1 MAGASSFIGQTI
13 SHYRIVEKLGGGGMG
28 VVYKA
33 EDIKLRRFVALKFLP
48 EDLAKDE
55 FALERF
61 QREAQAASALNHPNI
76 CTIYEIDE
84 FDGLRFIA
92 MEFLDGQTLKHK
104 IDGRPLDIETLFD
117 WGTQIAEGLDAAHS
131 AGIIHRDIKPANLFI
146 TARGHAK
153 ILDFGLAKLTPAG
166 QKVAEG
172 VTVTAQTA
180 PAEALLTSPG
190 TSLGTVTYMSP
201 EQVRGID
208 LDKRTDLFSLGAV
221 LYEMGTGAMAFTGAT
236 TGVIFDGILNRAPV
250 PALRLNPALPS
261 GFEHVVNK
269 ALEKDRK
276 MRYQSAADLGAD
288 LRRLRRETDSSRVAV
303 TREVGES
310 DEQPSNQSFAQP
322 SAGSSGRISS
332 RATSPG
338 SGRVSSRVASEAAAP
353 VEAKSNRWGMYAG
366 VAALVVLL
374 AIGAFW
380 YQKRSSP
387 PATVVAAKPSV
398 AVLPLQNLSTDP
410 DSVYFSDGMTDE
422 ITTKLSK
429 IQAIDVAPRSTS
441 AAVKSV
447 DQTAAALGRQLG
459 VRYLLEGTVRK
470 SGDQVRINV
479 HLIDSTTG
487 FQVWA
492 DDFTGQMKDVF
503 SLQEQTA
510 LKIAQALNLNLSP
523 QETKAIQRR
532 GTQNPQAYEAF
543 LLGRGL
549 LEVETAERFEAARK
563 SFEDAL
569 KLDPNYALA
578 LAGLSHVESLYYRD
592 LDSNPVHLQR
602 AEEYARR
609 AIAIDPN
616 LAEAHVALGQTY
628 GLRYNYVAS
637 VAELRE
643 ATRLEPD
650 NYLAWDLLSWALGYE
665 QPPDAAETE
674 KAAREAIRL
683 QPTSAAAQYH
693 LARAF
698 IFQKRYQEA
707 EVAIHRAGEIGD
719 KTYENMGMTQLSLAQ
734 GNWDQAVSYGL
745 KLGGGSKT
753 AMNCYWLSAAYAGKG
768 DKDKALAM
776 LQEALKL
783 GFDDFTA
790 LDDSPYFASVRNDP
804 RYKILLEQY
813 RKKA

>member
-1 MAGASSFIGQTI
+1 MADASSFIGQTI

-84 FDGLRFIA
+84 FDGRRFIA

-104 IDGRPLDIETLFD
+104 IAGRPLDIETLFD

-180 PAEALLTSPG
+180 PADALLTSPG

-201 EQVRGID
+201 EQVRGAD

-250 PALRLNPALPS
+250 PALRLNPALPG

-288 LRRLRRETDSSRVAV
+288 LRRLRRETDSSRVVA

-310 DEQPSNQSFAQP
+310 DEQPSNQSSTQP
-322 SAGSSGRISS
+322 STGSSGRISS

-338 SGRVSSRVASEAAAP
+338 SGRVSSQVAAESSTP

-380 YQKRSSP
+380 YQKRSTPS
-387 PATVVAAKPSV
+387 AAVVATKPSV
-398 AVLPLQNLSTDP
+398 AVLPLQNLSTDA

-429 IQAIDVAPRSTS
+429 IQGINVTPRSTS
-441 AAVKSV
+441 AAVKSA
-447 DQTAAALGRQLG
+447 DQNAAELGRQLG

-523 QETKAIQRR
+523 QETKAIQQRY
-532 GTQNPQAYEAF
+532 TQNPQAYEAF
-543 LLGRGL
+543 LAGRGML
-549 LEVETAERFEAARK
+549 DVETADRFEAARK
-563 SFEDAL
+563 NFEEAL

-578 LAGLSHVESLYYRD
+578 LAGLSHVEALYYRD
-592 LDSNPVHLQR
+592 LDTNPIHLQR
-602 AEEYARR
+602 SEEYARR

-616 LAEAHVALGQTY
+616 LAEAHVAMGQTY
-628 GLRYNYVAS
+628 GLRYDYPAAVT
-637 VAELRE
+637 ELRE
-643 ATRLEPD
+643 AIRLEPD
-650 NYLAWDLLSWALGYE
+650 NFLAWDLLSWALGYE
-665 QPPDAAETE
+665 QPPDAAEVE
-674 KAAREAIRL
+674 KTAREAIRL
-683 QPTSAAAQYH
+683 QPTASAAQYH
-693 LARAF
+693 LGRAF
-698 IFQKRYQEA
+698 IFQKRYPEA
-707 EVAIHRAGEIGD
+707 EVAFHRAGVIGD
-719 KTYENMGMTQLSLAQ
+719 KTYENMGMTQLALAQ

-745 KLGGGSKT
+745 KLGGSSKT

-768 DKDKALAM
+768 DKDKALAT
-776 LQEALKL
+776 LQEAFKL
-783 GFDDFTA
+783 GYGDFA
-790 LDDSPYFASVRNDP
+790 SLDTSPYFASLRNDP
-804 RYKILLEQY
+804 RYKILLDQY

>member
-1 MAGASSFIGQTI
+1 MIDQTI

-55 FALERF
+55 LALERF

-84 FDGLRFIA
+84 FEGRRFIA

-104 IDGRPLDIETLFD
+104 IDGRPLEIESLLD
-117 WGTQIAEGLDAAHS
+117 WSTQIAEGLDAAHS

-153 ILDFGLAKLTPAG
+153 ILDFGLAKLAPTA

-172 VTVTAQTA
+172 ATMSGRTTAADQ
-180 PAEALLTSPG
+180 LLTSPG
-190 TSLGTVTYMSP
+190 TSMGTVTYMSP
-201 EQVRGID
+201 EQVRGSE

-221 LYEMGTGAMAFTGAT
+221 LYEMGTGAMAFSGAT
-236 TGVIFDGILNRAPV
+236 TGVIFEAILNRPPV
-250 PALRLNPALPS
+250 SPLRLNPALPA
-261 GFEHVVNK
+261 GFEQVVNK

-288 LRRLRRETDSSRVAV
+288 LRRLKRETESARVV
-303 TREVGES
+303 V
-310 DEQPSNQSFAQP
+310 P
-322 SAGSSGRISS
+322 
-332 RATSPG
+332 
-338 SGRVSSRVASEAAAP
+338 
-353 VEAKSNRWGMYAG
+353 AG
-366 VAALVVLL
+366 VAEASGPVSSQTQAAQSPASTSSRMGIYAGGAMLVLL
-374 AIGAFW
+374 LAVGGWFW
-380 YQKRSSP
+380 YQKH
-387 PATVVAAKPSV
+387 ATPGAAAVAVKPSV
-398 AVLPLQNLSTDP
+398 AVLPLQNLSTDA

-429 IQAIDVAPRSTS
+429 IQGINVAPRSS
-441 AAVKSV
+441 AAAVKNPN
-447 DQTAAALGRQLG
+447 QNAADLGRQLG

-523 QETKAIQRR
+523 QEKKAVEQRY
-532 GTQNPQAYEAF
+532 TQNPEAYQAF
-543 LLGRGL
+543 LVGRGL
-549 LEVETAERFEAARK
+549 LEVETAERFEEARK
-563 SFEDAL
+563 SFEQAL

-592 LDSNPVHLQR
+592 LDSNPVHLKL

-609 AIAIDPN
+609 AIAADPN

-628 GLRYNYVAS
+628 GLKYDYAAS
-637 VAELRE
+637 ATELRE
-643 ATRLEPD
+643 AIRLEPD

-665 QPPDAAETE
+665 EPPDAGEAE

-683 QPTSAAAQYH
+683 QPSSAASQYH
-693 LARAF
+693 LGRAF
-698 IFQKRYQEA
+698 IFQGRYPEA
-707 EVAIHRAGEIGD
+707 EAAFHVAGQVGD
-719 KTYENMGMTQLSLAQ
+719 KTYEDMGMTQLALAQ
-734 GNWDQAVSYGL
+734 GNWAQAISFGS
-745 KLGGGSKT
+745 KLGSEHKT
-753 AMNCYWLSAAYAGKG
+753 ALAYYWMTAAYAGKG
-768 DKDKALAM
+768 DKEKALAS
-776 LQEALKL
+776 LQESFKL
-783 GFDDFTA
+783 GFGDFAA
-790 LDDSPYFASVRNDP
+790 LDASPYFASLREDP
-804 RYKILLEQY
+804 RYKQLVLQY
-813 RKKA
+813 RKK

>member
-1 MAGASSFIGQTI
+1 MADASSFIGQTI

-84 FDGLRFIA
+84 FDGRRFIA
-92 MEFLDGQTLKHK
+92 MEFLDGQTLKHT
-104 IDGRPLDIETLFD
+104 IDGRPLDIEALLD
-117 WGTQIAEGLDAAHS
+117 WSTQIAEGLDAAHS

-146 TARGHAK
+146 TRRGHAK
-153 ILDFGLAKLTPAG
+153 ILDFGLAKLAPVG

-180 PAEALLTSPG
+180 PADALLTSPG

-236 TGVIFDGILNRAPV
+236 TGVIFDGILNRTPV

-276 MRYQSAADLGAD
+276 LRYQSAADLGAD
-288 LRRLRRETDSSRVAV
+288 LRRLRRETDSSRVVA
-303 TREVGES
+303 TREVGEA
-310 DEQPSNQSFAQP
+310 DDQPSNASPAQAA
-322 SAGSSGRISS
+322 SGSSGRIAS
-332 RATSPG
+332 RSTSPG
-338 SGRVSSRVASEAAAP
+338 SGRVSSQVAAEPSTP
-353 VEAKSNRWGMYAG
+353 VEAKSNRWGIYGA

-380 YQKRSSP
+380 LQKRSTP
-387 PATVVAAKPSV
+387 PAAVVATKPSV
-398 AVLPLQNLSTDP
+398 AVLPLQNLSTDA

-429 IQAIDVAPRSTS
+429 IQGIDVAPRSTS
-441 AAVKSV
+441 AAVKTA
-447 DQTAAALGRQLG
+447 DQSAAALGRQLG

-523 QETKAIQRR
+523 QETKAIQQRY
-532 GTQNPQAYEAF
+532 TQNPQAYEAF
-543 LLGRGL
+543 LLGQGL

-602 AEEYARR
+602 AEEYAQR
-609 AIAIDPN
+609 AISIDSN

-628 GLRYNYVAS
+628 GLRYNYAAS
-637 VAELRE
+637 VAELRQ
-643 ATRLEPD
+643 ATKLEPG

-665 QPPDAAETE
+665 QPPEAAEAE
-674 KAAREAIRL
+674 KAGREAIRL
-683 QPTSAAAQYH
+683 QPASAAAQYH
-693 LARAF
+693 LARAL
-698 IFQKRYQEA
+698 IFQQRYQEA
-707 EVAIHRAGEIGD
+707 EAAIRHAGQIGD
-719 KTYENMGMTQLSLAQ
+719 KTYEYLGMTQLCLAQ
-734 GNWDQAVSYGL
+734 GKWDEALSYVS
-745 KLGGGSKT
+745 KLDRQKT
-753 AMNCYWLSAAYAGKG
+753 ALNYYWTSAVYAGKG
-768 DKDKALAM
+768 DSDKALAD
-776 LQEALKL
+776 LREAFKL
-783 GFDDFTA
+783 GYGDFAA
-790 LDDSPYFASVRNDP
+790 LDTSPYFASLRNDP
-804 RYKILLEQY
+804 RYKILLDQY